1 MSFLKIG
8 KIIDPSAMDDCITAA
23 EPLEII
29 THKYGTV
36 TDIPNY
42 PCWMEYLNEGN
53 VQGSISFTRHTDQH
67 PLLKDMVTL
76 IIEKFSIIFPKHV
89 PLLRER
95 VHFIRTKGDIVPHRD
110 ENGRKCCI
118 NIGVKNSTGALTII
132 GIDNTYETFDKRKQS
147 YVVEPG
153 VGYLVDVSRIHA
165 VTALNDEYRYLI
177 TYGFGESFA
186 KISTLLSDNKIIP
199 A

>member
-8 KIIDPSAMDDCITAA
+8 KIIDPNTMDDFVFAA
-23 EPLEII
+23 ESLEIV

-36 TDIPNY
+36 TNLPNY

-67 PLLKDMVTL
+67 PILKDMVSL
-76 IIEKFSIIFPKHV
+76 IMEKFSLIFPKQL

-110 ENGRKCCI
+110 ESGRKCCI
-118 NIGVKNSTGALTII
+118 NIGVKNSTGALTKI
-132 GIDNTYETFDKRKQS
+132 GIDNTYETFDERNHS
-147 YVVEPG
+147 YVVDSG
-153 VGYLVDVSRIHA
+153 VGYLVDVGRIHA
-165 VTALNDEYRYLI
+165 VIALNNEYRYLI
-177 TYGFGESFA
+177 TYGFAQSFDT
-186 KISTLLSDNKIIP
+186 ISSVITPNIN
-199 A
+199 

>member
-1 MSFLKIG
+1 
-8 KIIDPSAMDDCITAA
+8 MDDFVSAS
-23 EPLEII
+23 ESLEIV

-36 TDIPNY
+36 TNIPNY

-118 NIGVKNSTGALTII
+118 NIGVKNSDGALTKM
-132 GIDNTYETFDKRKQS
+132 GIDDSFDTFNERHDTH
-147 YVVEPG
+147 VVDSG
-153 VGYLVDVSRIHA
+153 VGYLVDVGRIHA
-165 VTALNDEYRYLI
+165 VTALNNEYRYLI
-177 TYGFGESFA
+177 TYGFAQTYDKMLS
-186 KISTLLSDNKIIP
+186 LLMNNSDK
-199 A
+199 